1 MDLIVRAMLVNTFEP
16 NKQFSAN
23 PFVSLLGKCFMM
35 DGEII
40 HLPKNKFSK
49 FVKKSPHCKIFHFIS
64 TLFQRHSADVAE
76 NDCWPE

>member
-40 HLPKNKFSK
+40 HLPKNILKNC
-49 FVKKSPHCKIFHFIS
+49 KKSPQCLIFNSIS
-64 TLFQRHSADVAE
+64 TLFRRHSVNVAE
-76 NDCWPE
+76 KDGWPE